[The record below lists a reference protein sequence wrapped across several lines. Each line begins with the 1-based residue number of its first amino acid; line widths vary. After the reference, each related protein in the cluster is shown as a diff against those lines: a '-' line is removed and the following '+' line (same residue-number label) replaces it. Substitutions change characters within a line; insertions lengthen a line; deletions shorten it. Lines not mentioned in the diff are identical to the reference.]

1 MDITTTDRALA
12 ARIASAAGD
21 LGGISTTECA
31 ATRRALDA
39 MHRESDEHRAAVEQ
53 LRGEFLRAA
62 AECQADKFAL
72 FAPRVRD
79 WKNGGTRP
87 QTVGE
92 IVHEEMQYRDFA
104 DRAMEVLLKAAAG
117 QGTHREAQQLLD
129 EMAAHWAE
137 NEVVL

>member
-1 MDITTTDRALA
+1 MDLTTADRALA
-12 ARIASAAGD
+12 AGIASATGS
-21 LGGISTTECA
+21 LGGISTLDSA

-39 MHRESDEHRAAVEQ
+39 LNSEADERGAAVEQ

-62 AECQADKFAL
+62 ADCQADKFAL

-79 WKNGGTRP
+79 WKNGGTRL

-117 QGTHREAQQLLD
+117 QGTQREAQQLLQ
-129 EMAAHWAE
+129 EMAAHWADL
-137 NEVVL
+137 EVTA